1 MYQFMLQYPIFALM
15 LGTGL
20 RVGEATGLRW
30 EDTDFENN
38 TISVNHTLVYFNH
51 TKGGCYFDV
60 NSPKTRAGERTVSMI
75 ESVRELYIFKSIFI
89 VIVPFFDIIDIYNK
103 ETRNPK

>member
-20 RVGEATGLRW
+20 RVGEATGLRR

-51 TKGGCYFDV
+51 TKGGCYFGV